1 MTRKRT
7 PQDDE
12 KREFFACY
20 PRNPRMMKLG
30 VFPYWS
36 LDLLSSLVKGSGGR
50 GGKPQCVG
58 W

>member
-36 LDLLSSLVKGSGGR
+36 LDLLSPFVKG
-50 GGKPQCVG
+50 
-58 W
+58 